1 MEFRNFRA
9 LFDNIVHHNAE
20 LSNVQK
26 LYYLK
31 QALTGSANLLVRDFE
46 LNDHSYSEAYSYF
59 VNQYDNKLMVVRA
72 LFRKLMK
79 IESIKNETKIQSLL
93 DQIEVIIR
101 GLKASGETVAATFSQ
116 FITYFVS
123 TKLDPRTA
131 KDWENSLTHVI
142 GFVSAV

>member
-1 MEFRNFRA
+1 
-9 LFDNIVHHNAE
+9 
-20 LSNVQK
+20 
-26 LYYLK
+26 
-31 QALTGSANLLVRDFE
+31 
-46 LNDHSYSEAYSYF
+46 
-59 VNQYDNKLMVVRA
+59 MVVRA